1 MPKRMVFLLA
11 VAICGVGFEA
21 PFGILATGHAQAD
34 SRTDD
39 ALADLHDAT
48 AHAPMMGA
56 LRGELLPLLNSARN
70 DAKAGNDRAA
80 GEALL
85 EFTNLLRLRGGDIP
99 SEQADSLVTSAQ
111 TIIQAMFTYAYASDY
126 AGLPIAQ
133 PILDIDDDDVDW
145 RTQGVVSNVKD
156 QGSCEADYAFSVS
169 GAIESASAIETGTL
183 VGLSAQQL
191 IDCVDT
197 NQGCTSGS
205 PVRALEEVELTG
217 IARELFYPYLFA
229 EGACQPF
236 DAAVSISDFA
246 RGDPGNEGA
255 LRSLVQT
262 RGPVSAV
269 LRIRSS
275 AWDSYQS
282 GVFEEP
288 APDSLPRFVAV
299 LIVGYGVQGSTP
311 YWIVKATYGTGWG
324 MNGYAF
330 IRRGTQELRIA
341 DFVLLPII

>member
-1 MPKRMVFLLA
+1 MPKRTAFLLA
-11 VAICGVGFEA
+11 VAICVVGFEA
-21 PFGILATGHAQAD
+21 PLGTLAAGHAQAD

-48 AHAPMMGA
+48 ARAPMKGA

-70 DAKAGNDRAA
+70 EAKAGNDRAA

-85 EFTNLLRLRGGDIP
+85 EYTNLLRLQGGDIP

-111 TIIQAMFTYAYASDY
+111 TIIQAMFTYAYAADY

-133 PILDIDDDDVDW
+133 PLLDIDADEVDW
-145 RTQGVVSNVKD
+145 RTQGVVTSVKD

-183 VGLSAQQL
+183 VSLSAQQL
-191 IDCVDT
+191 IDCVSN

-205 PVRALEEVELTG
+205 PVRAMEEVELTG
-217 IARELFYPYLFA
+217 IANELSYPYLAA
-229 EGACQPF
+229 EGSCQPF
-236 DAAVSISDFA
+236 AAAVTISDFGRA
-246 RGDPGNEGA
+246 DPGNEGA
-255 LRSLVQT
+255 LRKLVQT

-282 GVFEEP
+282 GVYKEP
-288 APDSLPRFVAV
+288 DADSLPRFVAV
-299 LIVGYGVQGSTP
+299 LIVGYDVQGSTP
-311 YWIVKATYGTGWG
+311 YWIVKTTYGSGWE
-324 MNGYAF
+324 
-330 IRRGTQELRIA
+330 RRGG
-341 DFVLLPII
+341 VG